1 MRSLLLTRATA
12 AAIAQR
18 TIVPATKLA
27 TKFDKEGDTTKAI
40 RYEDKDVIL
49 NFLLF

>member
-12 AAIAQR
+12 VPIAVK
-18 TIVPATKLA
+18 TIVPAIKLA
-27 TKFDKEGDTTKAI
+27 IKFDKEGDTTKAI
-40 RYEDKDVIL
+40 IHEDKDVIL